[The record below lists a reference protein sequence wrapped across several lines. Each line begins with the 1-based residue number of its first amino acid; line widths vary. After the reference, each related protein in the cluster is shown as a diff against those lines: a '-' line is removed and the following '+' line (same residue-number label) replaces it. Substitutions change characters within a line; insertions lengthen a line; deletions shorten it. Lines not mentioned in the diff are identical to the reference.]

1 MASLNINGYN
11 IGADISLTIRNDFG
25 DQFTAVSLGHL
36 MRVEATMDF
45 EQLKVT
51 PITGGGL
58 PLYEAVPNGASGTM
72 EFTRYNGEMARVF
85 ATLMNAFY
93 NQGILPHWA
102 IEVNV
107 MNRDMSVD
115 DYTFSGVVFTRPQF
129 GNFDGIREVTQT
141 LEFGFNRIVFP
152 SNISTLIPA
161 LQGLVGTYNALTGY

>member
-1 MASLNINGYN
+1 MATMNINGYN
-11 IGADISLTIRNDFG
+11 IGTDISLTMSNDFG

-72 EFTRYNGEMARVF
+72 EFTRYNGGMTAVF
-85 ATLMNAFY
+85 ANLMNAFY
-93 NQGILPHWA
+93 NQGILPHWN

-107 MNRDMSVD
+107 MNRDMTVD
-115 DYTFSGVVFTRPQF
+115 AYNFQGAVFSRPQF
-129 GNFDGIREVTQT
+129 GNFDGIRETTQT
-141 LEFGFNRIVFP
+141 LEFAFNRIAMPANVT
-152 SNISTLIPA
+152 SLIPA
-161 LQGLVGTYNALTGY
+161 LQGLIGTYNALSGY